1 MLTWDAGWSDLLA
14 GLTCWLDCYAVT
26 VMAAP
31 NVDPALHL
39 EVKGSIDRVRFRAD
53 SGFTVALARLKNAEG
68 EDPDAIMVGVMPP
81 LEVGDTFSAQV
92 VMEEHREYGYQYR
105 VLNMILEATPSDLS
119 EGGVAAYL
127 EARVDGVGKVL
138 AKRIAKHFGG
148 QTFDVLGAEPELLL
162 QVPGVTAA
170 TLHKMTTSWGAQ
182 GSERR
187 LLAGLQGLG
196 LSISQA
202 QKALKH
208 FGEPALERLS
218 QDLYTLTEVEG
229 IGFLT
234 ADKLAQ
240 EGGYALDDP
249 RRLTA
254 AAVYALQ
261 QAAQQGGHSY
271 LPRARAIKGVSYY
284 TRVNAEGA
292 EAALESATS
301 LGRLKDDDGRIYLPT
316 SLRSE
321 KKLAQAIRLLLATP
335 PSTEWKV
342 TEDVA
347 QGAAQGLD
355 EADLDETQASVLE
368 LLIDQRLVVLTGG
381 PGTGKSTTTRRV
393 ADLAER
399 LGMEVLLCA
408 PTGKAAR
415 RLGELTGR
423 SASTIHRML
432 GFGPVGFR
440 HNHLEPVPADLIIVD
455 EVSMC
460 GDGLLL
466 SLLSAVAP
474 GARVLL
480 VGDVDQLP
488 PVDTGLPLQALAQS
502 APTIRLSQV
511 YRQAAQ
517 NPIIAAAHALQRGE
531 APQWYK
537 GDDGSDS
544 RLSHVAVEPDGGA
557 RRVALLVRELGGP
570 GKVQV
575 LSPMKRGP
583 LGVEML
589 NHHLQGL
596 FNPGEGGTRIA
607 DGEARPGDIVV
618 QTKNDY
624 NNEVFNGTLG
634 TVLAAS
640 PGKLQ
645 VDFEGNVVE
654 LGGAELFNLTLGYAL
669 TVHRAQGSEWET
681 VLGVL
686 HEAHAPMLSRNL
698 VYTALTRARER
709 FVAAGSERA
718 WAIAAGKQREERC
731 TYLLERIRGLA
742 GS

>member
-1 MLTWDAGWSDLLA
+1 MP
-14 GLTCWLDCYAVT
+14 
-26 VMAAP
+26 AP
-31 NVDPALHL
+31 QSNPALSDSAVHL
-39 EVKGSIDRVRFRAD
+39 EVKGSVNRVRFRAE
-53 SGFTVALARLKNAEG
+53 SGFTVALATLKNSEG
-68 EDPDAIMVGVMPP
+68 EDPDAVMVGVMPP

-105 VLNMILEATPSDLS
+105 VLNMVLEATPSDLS

-138 AKRIAKHFGG
+138 AKRIAKHFGA
-148 QTFDVLGAEPELLL
+148 QTFDVLRAEPELLL
-162 QVPGVTAA
+162 QVPGVTAS

-240 EGGYALDDP
+240 EGGYLLDDP

-271 LPRARAIKGVSYY
+271 LPRARAIKGVMHY

-292 EAALESATS
+292 TLALDSAVE
-301 LGRLKDDDGRIYLPT
+301 LGRLKDDDGRIYLPAA
-316 SLRSE
+316 LRSE
-321 KKLAQAIRLLLATP
+321 KKLAQAVRVLLATP
-335 PSTEWKV
+335 PSGEWRV
-342 TEDVA
+342 TKD
-347 QGAAQGLD
+347 AAKGLD
-355 EADLDETQASVLE
+355 DAQASVLE
-368 LLIDQRLVVLTGG
+368 LLREQRLVVLTGG

-393 ADLAER
+393 ADLAES
-399 LGMEVLLCA
+399 LGLEVLLCA

-423 SASTIHRML
+423 SATTIHRML
-432 GFGPVGFR
+432 GYNPAGFR
-440 HNHLEPVPADLIIVD
+440 HNHLEPVPADLIVVD

-480 VGDVDQLP
+480 VGDTDQLP
-488 PVDTGLPLQALAQS
+488 PVDAGLPLYALTQS
-502 APTIRLSQV
+502 APTIRLEQV
-511 YRQAAQ
+511 YRQAAK
-517 NPIIAAAHALQRGE
+517 NPIISAAHGLQRGE
-531 APQWYK
+531 APQWF
-537 GDDGSDS
+537 GESRGTDA
-544 RLSHVAVEPDGGA
+544 RLSHVVVEPDGGA

-575 LSPMKRGP
+575 LTPMKRGP

-607 DGEARPGDIVV
+607 DGEARAGDIVV

-634 TVLAAS
+634 TVLLAS

-669 TVHRAQGSEWET
+669 TVHRSQGSEWET

-698 VYTALTRARER
+698 AYTALTRARER

-718 WAIAAGKQREERC
+718 WATAAGRQREERC
-731 TYLLERIRGLA
+731 TYLLERIRGN
-742 GS
+742 

>member
-1 MLTWDAGWSDLLA
+1 
-14 GLTCWLDCYAVT
+14 
-26 VMAAP
+26 MAAP
-31 NVDPALHL
+31 HPELPTALH
-39 EVKGSIDRVRFRAD
+39 VTGSVSRVRFRAE
-53 SGFTVALARLKNAEG
+53 SGFTVAIARLKNDDG
-68 EDPDAIMVGVMPP
+68 EDPDAVMVGVMPP
-81 LEVGDTFSAQV
+81 LEAGDTFSADV
-92 VMEEHREYGYQYR
+92 SMEEHREYGYQYR
-105 VLNMILEATPSDLS
+105 VLNMILEATPSDLT

-127 EARVDGVGKVL
+127 EARVQGVGKVL
-138 AKRIAKHFGG
+138 AKRIAQHFGA
-148 QTFDVLGAEPELLL
+148 QTFDILGSEPQLLL
-162 QVPGVTAA
+162 SVPGVTES
-170 TLHKMTTSWGAQ
+170 TLHKMKESWSAQ

-218 QDLYTLTEVEG
+218 ADLYALTEVEG

-234 ADKLAQ
+234 ADKLATEQ
-240 EGGYALDDP
+240 GMASDDA

-261 QAAQQGGHSY
+261 QAAQQAGHSF
-271 LPRARAIKGVSYY
+271 LPRARAVKGIIHH
-284 TRVNAEGA
+284 TRVAAAQAED
-292 EAALESATS
+292 ALDRATS
-301 LGRLKDDDGRIYLPT
+301 LDRLKDDDGRIYLPP
-316 SLRSE
+316 SLRTE

-335 PSTEWKV
+335 PSAEWKV
-342 TEDVA
+342 TK
-347 QGAAQGLD
+347 AAAKGLD
-355 EADLDETQASVLE
+355 SAQEQVLE

-393 ADLAER
+393 ADLAEK
-399 LGMEVLLCA
+399 LGLDVGLCA

-423 SASTIHRML
+423 SASTIHRLL
-432 GFGPVGFR
+432 GYGPAGFR
-440 HNHLEPVPADLIIVD
+440 NNHLEPVPHDLIIVD

-460 GDGLLL
+460 GDSLLL

-488 PVDTGLPLQALAQS
+488 PVDAGLPLHALTQS
-502 APTIRLSQV
+502 APTIRLTQV
-511 YRQAAQ
+511 YRQAAE
-517 NPIIAAAHALQRGE
+517 NPIIAAAHGLQHGQ
-531 APQWYK
+531 APAW
-537 GDDGSDS
+537 GDA
-544 RLSHVAVEPDGGA
+544 RLSHVALDPDGGA
-557 RRVALLVRELGGP
+557 RRIALLVRELGGP

-575 LSPMKRGP
+575 LTPMKRGP

-589 NHHLQGL
+589 NHHLQGI
-596 FNPGEGGTRIA
+596 FNPGEGGTRI
-607 DGEARPGDIVV
+607 DGGEARPGDLVV

-624 NNEVFNGTLG
+624 TNEVFNGTLG
-634 TVLAAS
+634 TVIGSS

-645 VDFEGNVVE
+645 IDFDGNVVE

-669 TVHRAQGSEWET
+669 TVHRAQGSEWNT

-709 FVAAGSERA
+709 FVAAGSVRA
-718 WAIAAGKQREERC
+718 WEIAAGRQREDRC
-731 TYLLERIRGLA
+731 TYLLERIRGQA
-742 GS
+742 

>member
-1 MLTWDAGWSDLLA
+1 
-14 GLTCWLDCYAVT
+14 
-26 VMAAP
+26 MAAP
-31 NVDPALHL
+31 QIDTSIHL

-53 SGFTVALARLKNAEG
+53 SGFTVALAHLTNAEG
-68 EDPDAIMVGVMPP
+68 DDPDAIMVGVMPP
-81 LEVGDTFSAQV
+81 LEVGDTFSALV

-105 VLNMILEATPSDLS
+105 VLNMVLEATPSDLS
-119 EGGVAAYL
+119 EGGIAAYL

-240 EGGYALDDP
+240 EGGYPLDDP

-271 LPRARAIKGVSYY
+271 LPRVRAVKGVSHY
-284 TRVNAEGA
+284 TRVGAA
-292 EAALESATS
+292 EAELALESAVE

-316 SLRSE
+316 ALRSE

-335 PSTEWKV
+335 PSAEWDV
-342 TEDVA
+342 TED
-347 QGAAQGLD
+347 AAQGLD
-355 EADLDETQASVLE
+355 EAQASVLE

-393 ADLAER
+393 ADLAEKQG
-399 LGMEVLLCA
+399 LEVLLCA

-423 SASTIHRML
+423 SATTIHRLL
-432 GFGPVGFR
+432 GYNPSGFR

-466 SLLSAVAP
+466 SLLGAVAP

-480 VGDVDQLP
+480 VGDTDQLP
-488 PVDTGLPLQALAQS
+488 PVDAGLPLYALTQS
-502 APTIRLSQV
+502 APTIRLEQV
-511 YRQAAQ
+511 YRQAAT
-517 NPIIAAAHALQRGE
+517 NPIIAAAHGLQRGE
-531 APQWYK
+531 APQWFG
-537 GDDGSDS
+537 GDARPGVARPGSTGTDS
-544 RLSHVAVEPDGGA
+544 RLSHVVVEPDGGA
-557 RRVALLVRELGGP
+557 RRIALLVRELGGP

-575 LSPMKRGP
+575 LTPMKRGP

-624 NNEVFNGTLG
+624 TNEVFNGTLG
-634 TVLAAS
+634 TVLSAS

-669 TVHRAQGSEWET
+669 TVHRSQGSEWET

-698 VYTALTRARER
+698 AYTALTRARER

-718 WAIAAGKQREERC
+718 WATAAGRVRDERC
-731 TYLLERIRGLA
+731 TYLLERIRGA
-742 GS
+742 

>member
-1 MLTWDAGWSDLLA
+1 
-14 GLTCWLDCYAVT
+14 
-26 VMAAP
+26 MAAP
-31 NVDPALHL
+31 QIDTSLHL
-39 EVKGSIDRVRFRAD
+39 DVKGSVNRVRFRAE
-53 SGFTVALARLKNAEG
+53 SGFTVALATLKNAEG

-105 VLNMILEATPSDLS
+105 VLSMVLEATPSDLT
-119 EGGVAAYL
+119 EGGIAAYL

-182 GSERR
+182 GAERR

-208 FGEPALERLS
+208 FGEPALERLA

-234 ADKLAQ
+234 ADRLAQ
-240 EGGYALDDP
+240 EGGYAQDDP

-271 LPRARAIKGVSYY
+271 LPRARAVRGVSHY

-292 EAALESATS
+292 ELALESAVE
-301 LGRLKDDDGRIYLPT
+301 LGRLKDDDGRIYLPS
-316 SLRSE
+316 SLRAE

-335 PSTEWKV
+335 PSAEWNV
-342 TEDVA
+342 TEDAARGLDDA
-347 QGAAQGLD
+347 QG
-355 EADLDETQASVLE
+355 SVLE
-368 LLIDQRLVVLTGG
+368 LLTGQRLVVLTGG

-393 ADLAER
+393 ADLAEKQG
-399 LGMEVLLCA
+399 LEVLLCA

-423 SASTIHRML
+423 SASTIHRLL
-432 GFGPVGFR
+432 GYNPAGFR

-460 GDGLLL
+460 GDSLML
-466 SLLSAVAP
+466 SLLGAVAP

-480 VGDVDQLP
+480 VGDADQLP
-488 PVDTGLPLQALAQS
+488 PVDAGLPLHALTQS
-502 APTIRLSQV
+502 APTIRLNQV
-511 YRQAAQ
+511 YRQAAR
-517 NPIIAAAHALQRGE
+517 NPIIAAAHGLQRGE
-531 APQWYK
+531 APQWF
-537 GDDGSDS
+537 GSATDGGATGVGGSGTDA

-570 GKVQV
+570 SRVQV

-607 DGEARPGDIVV
+607 DGEARAGDVVV

-634 TVLAAS
+634 TVLSAS

-669 TVHRAQGSEWET
+669 TVHRSQGSEWET

-686 HEAHAPMLSRNL
+686 HEVHAPMLSRNL

-731 TYLLERIRGLA
+731 TYLLERIRGQA
-742 GS
+742 G

>member
-1 MLTWDAGWSDLLA
+1 M
-14 GLTCWLDCYAVT
+14 AVPQT
-26 VMAAP
+26 
-31 NVDPALHL
+31 DPSLSTID
-39 EVKGSIDRVRFRAD
+39 VKGSINRVRFRAE
-53 SGFTVALARLKNAEG
+53 SGFTVALAHLRNAEG
-68 EDPDAIMVGVMPP
+68 EDPDAILVGVMPP
-81 LEVGDTFSAQV
+81 LEVGDTFSAHV

-105 VLNMILEATPSDLS
+105 VLNLVLEATPTDLT

-148 QTFDVLGAEPELLL
+148 QTFDILGAEPELLL
-162 QVPGVTAA
+162 QVPGVTQA
-170 TLHKMTTSWGAQ
+170 TLHKMTQSWGAQ

-196 LSISQA
+196 LSITQA
-202 QKALKH
+202 QRALKH

-218 QDLYTLTEVEG
+218 LDLYTLTEVEG

-234 ADKLAQ
+234 ADRLAQ
-240 EGGYALDDP
+240 EAGYALDDP

-271 LPRARAIKGVSYY
+271 LPRARAVKGVSHY
-284 TRVNAEGA
+284 TRVNAEAA
-292 EAALESATS
+292 ELALQSAVE
-301 LGRLKDDDGRIYLPT
+301 LGRLKDDDGRIYLPQT
-316 SLRSE
+316 LRTE
-321 KKLAQAIRLLLATP
+321 KKLAQAVRLLLATP
-335 PSTEWKV
+335 PSSDWEV
-342 TEDVA
+342 RED
-347 QGAAQGLD
+347 AARGLD
-355 EADLDETQASVLE
+355 DAQASVLE
-368 LLIDQRLVVLTGG
+368 LLRDQRLVVLTGG

-399 LGMEVLLCA
+399 LGLEVGLCA

-423 SASTIHRML
+423 PASTIHRLL
-432 GFGPVGFR
+432 GYTPGGFR
-440 HNHLEPVPADLIIVD
+440 HNHLEPVMQDLIIVD

-466 SLLSAVAP
+466 ALLSAVAP

-488 PVDTGLPLQALAQS
+488 PVDAGLPLQALTQS
-502 APTIRLSQV
+502 APTIRLQQV

-517 NPIIAAAHALQRGE
+517 NPIISAAHALQRGE
-531 APQWYK
+531 TPVWY
-537 GDDGSDS
+537 GEQGLTGERGTDA
-544 RLSHVAVEPDGGA
+544 RLSHVPVEPDGGA

-570 GKVQV
+570 YKVQV

-624 NNEVFNGTLG
+624 TNEVFNGTLG

-669 TVHRAQGSEWET
+669 TVHRSQGSEWET

-718 WAIAAGKQREERC
+718 WAIAAGRQREERC
-731 TYLLERIRGLA
+731 TYLLERIRGQA
-742 GS
+742 

>member
-1 MLTWDAGWSDLLA
+1 
-14 GLTCWLDCYAVT
+14 
-26 VMAAP
+26 MASPQADSS
-31 NVDPALHL
+31 VHL
-39 EVKGSIDRVRFRAD
+39 EVKGSVNRVRFRAE
-53 SGFTVALARLKNAEG
+53 SGFTVALATLKNAEG

-81 LEVGDTFSAQV
+81 LEVGDTFSALV

-105 VLNMILEATPSDLS
+105 VLNMVLEAAPSDLS
-119 EGGVAAYL
+119 ESGVAAYL

-138 AKRIAKHFGG
+138 ARRIAKHFGG
-148 QTFDVLGAEPELLL
+148 QTFDILGAEPELLL
-162 QVPGVTAA
+162 QVPGVTQA
-170 TLHKMTTSWGAQ
+170 TLHKMTTSWGEQ

-240 EGGYALDDP
+240 EGGYALGDP

-271 LPRARAIKGVSYY
+271 LPRARAVRGVSHY

-292 EAALESATS
+292 ELALESAVE
-301 LGRLKDDDGRIYLPT
+301 LGRLKDDDGRIYLPGA
-316 SLRSE
+316 LRSE
-321 KKLAQAIRLLLATP
+321 KKLAQAVRLLLATP
-335 PSTEWKV
+335 PSGDWSV
-342 TEDVA
+342 REDA
-347 QGAAQGLD
+347 SQGLD
-355 EADLDETQASVLE
+355 AAQASVLE

-393 ADLAER
+393 ADLAEN
-399 LGMEVLLCA
+399 LGLEVLLCA

-423 SASTIHRML
+423 SASTIHRLL
-432 GFGPVGFR
+432 GYNPAGFR

-480 VGDVDQLP
+480 VGDADQLP
-488 PVDTGLPLQALAQS
+488 PVDAGLPLHALTQS
-502 APTIRLSQV
+502 APTIRLEQV

-517 NPIIAAAHALQRGE
+517 NPIIAAAHGLQRGE
-531 APQWYK
+531 APQWF
-537 GDDGSDS
+537 GSGSHPGGPGTDA
-544 RLSHVAVEPDGGA
+544 RLAHVTVEPDGGA

-634 TVLAAS
+634 TVLSAS

-669 TVHRAQGSEWET
+669 TVHRSQGSEWET

-718 WAIAAGKQREERC
+718 WSIAAGRQREERC
-731 TYLLERIRGLA
+731 TYLLERIRGA
-742 GS
+742 